1 MNDRARIVGLAAM
14 AGLLVATVSVVGG
27 VWLAD
32 ALDDSEP
39 VDGEFVLEEPGV
51 YDQPAEEVNR
61 DVRGRTLPEIALL
74 DVDGAPVRLDEVRGT
89 PMVINVWYSTCAPC
103 RRELADFAA
112 VHAEVGSDVRFV
124 GVDPRDEVDTMVRF
138 ARERGVDYE
147 LLRDDRFRW
156 VADLGIVA
164 SPTTLFVDEAGRIL
178 EQRGELDAAEL
189 RSIIDELF

>member
-1 MNDRARIVGLAAM
+1 MNDRARIVGIAAV

-27 VWLAD
+27 VWLAS
-32 ALDDSEP
+32 ALDDSDP

-61 DVRGRTLPEIALL
+61 DVRGRMLPEIALL
-74 DVDGAPVRLDEVRGT
+74 DVDGTPVRLDEMRGT

-103 RRELADFAA
+103 RRELTDFAA
-112 VHAEVGSDVRFV
+112 VHADVGGAVRFV

-138 ARERGVDYE
+138 ARERGVAYE
-147 LLRDDRFRW
+147 LLRDDGFRW

-178 EQRGELDAAEL
+178 EQTGELDADQL